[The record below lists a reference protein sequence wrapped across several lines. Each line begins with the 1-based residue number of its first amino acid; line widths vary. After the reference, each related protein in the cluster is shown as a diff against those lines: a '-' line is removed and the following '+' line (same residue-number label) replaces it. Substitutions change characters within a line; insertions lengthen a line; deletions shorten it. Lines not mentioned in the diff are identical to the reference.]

1 MKTLG
6 EQKTNHLTGEPPVSE
21 HPVYGFG
28 DLHLSPRRGIILLED
43 LFRRVYFPS
52 NPTCCA
58 ELCPEHYSL
67 LPEILRAARKMME
80 AAIWG

>member
-28 DLHLSPRRGIILLED
+28 DLHLSPRRGSSCSKTSSGGCIS
-43 LFRRVYFPS
+43 S

-67 LPEILRAARKMME
+67 LPETLRAARKMME